1 MARVL
6 RSAYNG
12 PLYQVRAG
20 GSNKGTGGTTTDI
33 GIISGGYADA
43 AAQDTACG
51 SGACTVS
58 KLYDQSGNGNDL
70 IVAPAG
76 TYTGTASEPDWEAD
90 AKGSKITIN
99 GHAAYGLYIVA
110 HDGYRNNKATKMP
123 TGTAAQGI
131 YEVVDGTRAGCCC
144 CFDFG
149 NASTN
154 NSAGGTGNM
163 DTIFFGIGYWGKG
176 AGNGP
181 WFLGDF
187 EAGVWAGGSGASN
200 TTNSSNPSMTMK
212 YAFGVV
218 SSDSS
223 NGAQYAIRA
232 ADATSGSLTTAYD
245 GKAPANWGL
254 KGGIVLGIGGDNSN
268 SSFGTFFEGAI
279 TAGRPTSATDAAAL
293 ANVQAAKYG
302 K

>member
-1 MARVL
+1 
-6 RSAYNG
+6 
-12 PLYQVRAG
+12 
-20 GSNKGTGGTTTDI
+20 
-33 GIISGGYADA
+33 
-43 AAQDTACG
+43 
-51 SGACTVS
+51 
-58 KLYDQSGNGNDL
+58 
-70 IVAPAG
+70 
-76 TYTGTASEPDWEAD
+76 
-90 AKGSKITIN
+90 
-99 GHAAYGLYIVA
+99 
-110 HDGYRNNKATKMP
+110 
-123 TGTAAQGI
+123 
-131 YEVVDGTRAGCCC
+131 VVDGTRGGCCC

-163 DTIFFGIGYWGKG
+163 DTIFFGTGYWGKG

-187 EAGVWAGGSGASN
+187 EAGVWSGGSGASN

-218 SSDSS
+218 SSETNSS
-223 NGAQYAIRA
+223 GPQYAIRA
-232 ADATSGSLTTAYD
+232 ADATTGSLTTAYD

-279 TAGRPTSATDAAAL
+279 TAGRPTSATDAAVL